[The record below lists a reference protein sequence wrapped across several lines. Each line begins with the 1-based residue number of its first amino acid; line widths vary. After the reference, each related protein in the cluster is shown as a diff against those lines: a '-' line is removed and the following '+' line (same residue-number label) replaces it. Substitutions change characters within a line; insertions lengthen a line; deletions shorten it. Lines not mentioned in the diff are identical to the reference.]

1 MLLLEFLAVGTIGFY
16 ILLVA
21 AAILMSELLDAQ
33 RPGSATFVAVL
44 TIAMLAVLGNF
55 NPFPWIAANPMMT
68 AIYVAAFFAI
78 GTVWGVFKWFFYLRS
93 SRRKIEELVAEYPM
107 YSRIQLCGELRRRGL
122 PMEFPPLVGDHKTRI
137 LGWMVLW
144 PASMLWTLLNDPVR
158 YVFEEIYARIGGTM
172 QAISNAVFKDLK
184 IKED

>member
-16 ILLVA
+16 LLIVA

-68 AIYVAAFFAI
+68 AIYTAAFFAI

-93 SRRKIEELVAEYPM
+93 SRRKMEEIIADHPFYTKE
-107 YSRIQLCGELRRRGL
+107 QLKEAFYDHGL
-122 PMEFPPLVGDHKTRI
+122 PIQFPPLVSDHKTRI
-137 LGWMVLW
+137 LGWMILW

-172 QAISNAVFKDLK
+172 QAISNAAFKDFK
-184 IKED
+184 IKD